1 MQLFFS
7 KYENIYEILLDN
19 IIVLRIFVLL
29 SDRQMKRKELSWCKK
44 GRFLCFYVF
53 F

>member
-1 MQLFFS
+1 MQLFFA
-7 KYENIYEILLDN
+7 KCENIYEILLDN

-29 SDRQMKRKELSWCKK
+29 SDRQMKRKRLSWCKK
-44 GRFLCFYVF
+44 GRFLSFYVF

>member
-1 MQLFFS
+1 MQLFFA

-29 SDRQMKRKELSWCKK
+29 SDRQMKRKKFSWCKK